1 MNDTYVEYGVKQKGT
16 AKTFLCKAAF
26 IAAIIVGLF
35 ISTLSQFLY
44 VVPVVAV
51 MLAFYFIPKFNYEYE
66 YIYVDGEFNFDRI
79 MGGAKRKT
87 ILKID
92 LENVEMIAPS
102 DSEEI
107 VAYNHKE
114 GMKDYNFSSLMPDAK
129 TYTLI
134 GSVEGN
140 YLRVVFEPNEKM
152 IESARA
158 KSRSKVRA

>member
-1 MNDTYVEYGVKQKGT
+1 MTDTYVEYGVKQKGT
-16 AKTFLCKAAF
+16 VKTFLCKAAF
-26 IAAIIVGLF
+26 IVAILVGLY
-35 ISTLSQFLY
+35 ISTFSQFLY
-44 VVPVVAV
+44 VVPVIAIVV
-51 MLAFYFIPKFNYEYE
+51 AFYMIPRFNYEYE

-87 ILKID
+87 VLKID

-102 DSEEI
+102 DSQEI
-107 VAYNHKE
+107 LAYNHKE
-114 GMKDYNFSSLMPDAK
+114 GMKDYNFSSLNADAK

-152 IESARA
+152 IEAARA

>member
-1 MNDTYVEYGVKQKGT
+1 MNDTYVEYGVKQRGT
-16 AKTFLCKAAF
+16 MKTFLCKAGF
-26 IAAIIVGLF
+26 IALIVVGLF
-35 ISTLSQFLY
+35 ISTLHSLLY
-44 VVPVVAV
+44 VVPVIAIVV
-51 MLAFYFIPKFNYEYE
+51 AFYMIPRFNYEYE

-92 LENVEMIAPS
+92 LENVEIIAPTDS
-102 DSEEI
+102 DEI

-114 GMKDYNFSSLMPDAK
+114 GMKDYNFSSLDPNAR

-134 GSVEGN
+134 GNMEGN
-140 YLRVVFEPNEKM
+140 YLRVVFEPNEKL
-152 IESARA
+152 IEAARA

>member
-1 MNDTYVEYGVKQKGT
+1 
-16 AKTFLCKAAF
+16 
-26 IAAIIVGLF
+26 
-35 ISTLSQFLY
+35 
-44 VVPVVAV
+44 
-51 MLAFYFIPKFNYEYE
+51 
-66 YIYVDGEFNFDRI
+66 
-79 MGGAKRKT
+79 
-87 ILKID
+87 
-92 LENVEMIAPS
+92 MIAPS

-152 IESARA
+152 IEAARA